1 MRLKTFF
8 FLSLIFTSNMILS
21 QNAEPFILSDEW
33 LAEIQTIAPA
43 EPTVQTDSKKHI
55 LIFSLHTGFEH
66 WTIPHT
72 EAIIKLISEKSSTYQ
87 ITTSKDISVFN
98 KKSLKDFDAIVLNNT
113 CSKPE
118 HRNLFLD
125 AFLQDTTLTEKH
137 SHRLARKMESNLLN
151 FVKKGKG
158 LIVLHGGITMLN
170 KSSEFSTMI
179 GGSFDYHPKQQQIQI
194 NLVDSKHPLVNA
206 FEGQSFSHIDEP
218 YFFNNAYTDTNF
230 RPLLSM
236 NANEVIGKREGP
248 KQNIQYLSWIKK
260 YGNGRVFY
268 CAPSHNPQSYRNPQL
283 LQFLLDG
290 IQYAAGDLKCDDSPL
305 K

>member
-1 MRLKTFF
+1 MKLRTLF
-8 FLSLIFTSNMILS
+8 FLGVMSISNLIYS
-21 QNAEPFILSDEW
+21 QLIAPFALSDEW
-33 LAEIQTIAPA
+33 LSEIQTLAPVQA
-43 EPTVQTDSKKHI
+43 TVQTDMQKHI

-72 EAIIKLISEKSSTYQ
+72 EAVIKLISEKSKAYQ

-98 KKSLKDFDAIVLNNT
+98 KASLKNYDAIVLNNT

-118 HRNLFLD
+118 NRNIFLD
-125 AFLQDTTLTEKH
+125 VFEQDSALTDKER
-137 SHRLARKMESNLLN
+137 HRLAKEMETNLLD
-151 FVKKGKG
+151 FVKDGNG

-170 KSSEFSTMI
+170 KSKEFSAMV
-179 GGSFDYHPKQQQIQI
+179 GGSFDYHPKQQKIKVNI
-194 NLVDSKHPLVNA
+194 VDSGHPLVNA
-206 FEGQSFSHIDEP
+206 FKGESFSHIDEP

-236 NANEVIGKREGP
+236 EASAIVGKREEP
-248 KQNIQYLSWIKK
+248 KRNMQYLSWIKK

-268 CAPSHNPQSYRNPQL
+268 CAPSHNPQSYANPKL
-283 LQFLLDG
+283 LKFLLDG